1 MKKDFPEIAVVM
13 YNNLPKRCKEISENL
28 CDLTRFKFN
37 GQYQFSIYE
46 TDSITA
52 TLKTLVGQHKWAVVV
67 SAGNTLQTQ
76 MLIVDIV
83 NHARR
88 EKSPL
93 SCHILDRGGYYHLHS
108 QCFAV
113 NLDVYQEIDCPAFEE
128 TPGPVQLTTLHTTR
142 SEDSVHD
149 DYTPWWLHAGT
160 DSQAYTSDQG
170 YFGIQ
175 VIAGMIRA
183 GYNITNIPMEI
194 RQRKNYCYPEYNLD
208 EIKRII
214 ADPKYLPVND
224 GGPVWWFSHEMR
236 EMVQGLSRGYYVLNT
251 EPLYFDTRL
260 ASRKFDCFVGVA
272 SGVKPACLIGQL
284 DFADNSQVILADI
297 SPAALKWQRY
307 LFNSWDGDFNKLE
320 SLLTTFKNQNPNL
333 SPIYYRRQTF
343 EELISWFFSHVNMEP
358 AEFQQCW
365 KKYTSMNVQFVELNF
380 LEPSGVDF
388 VVDVINQ
395 HSQGAYVWTS
405 NLFHMDY
412 LSFYKTNRW
421 AEQRLREFKQA
432 LHTRCQLPV
441 TLENGRSFDF
451 FR

>member
-13 YNNLPKRCKEISENL
+13 YNNLPERCKEISENL

-52 TLKTLVGQHKWAVVV
+52 TLKTLIGQHKWAVVV

-83 NHARR
+83 DHARR
-88 EKSPL
+88 KKSPL

-113 NLDVYQEIDCPAFEE
+113 DLDVYQEIDCPAFEE

-160 DSQAYTSDQG
+160 DSQEYTSNRG

-183 GYNITNIPMEI
+183 GYNISNIPMEI

-208 EIKRII
+208 EIKQII
-214 ADPKYLPVND
+214 ADTEYLPVNN
-224 GGPVWWFSHEMR
+224 GGPVWWFAHEMR
-236 EMVQGLSRGYYVLNT
+236 NMVQGLSRGYYVLNT
-251 EPLYFDTRL
+251 EPLYFDQRL
-260 ASRKFDCFVGVA
+260 NGRKFDCFVGVA

-297 SPAALKWQRY
+297 SPAALRWQQY
-307 LFNSWDGDFNKLE
+307 LFDSWDGDFHKLE
-320 SLLTTFKNQNPNL
+320 QLLNTFKQQNPDL
-333 SPIYYRRQTF
+333 IPIYYQRQTF
-343 EELISWFFSHVNMEP
+343 EELIAWFFSHVNMEP
-358 AEFQQCW
+358 SEFRRCW

-380 LEPSGVDF
+380 LEPSGVDR
-388 VVDVINQ
+388 VVDTINQ
-395 HSQGAYVWTS
+395 HSHGTYVWTS

-421 AEQRLREFKQA
+421 AKQRLDAFKQA
-432 LHTRCQLPV
+432 LNTRCQTPV
-441 TLENGRSFDF
+441 VLENGCWFDF

>member
-13 YNNLPKRCKEISENL
+13 YNDLPARCNEISENL

-46 TDSITA
+46 TDNITT

-83 NHARR
+83 EHARR
-88 EKSPL
+88 ENSPL
-93 SCHILDRGGYYHLHS
+93 SCHILDRGGYYHLHP

-113 NLDVYQEIDCPAFEE
+113 DLDVYQEIGCPAFEA
-128 TPGPVQLTTLHTTR
+128 TPGAVELHTLTTAR
-142 SEDSVHD
+142 SEDNVHD
-149 DYTPWWLHAGT
+149 DYTPWWLHPGAESHT
-160 DSQAYTSDQG
+160 YTSDQG
-170 YFGIQ
+170 YFGIH
-175 VIAGMIRA
+175 VIADMIRA
-183 GYNITNIPMEI
+183 GHTITNIPMEI

-214 ADPKYLPVND
+214 ADTEYLPVND

-236 EMVQGLSRGYYVLNT
+236 NMVQGLSRGYYVLNT
-251 EPLYFDTRL
+251 EPLYFDPKLTG
-260 ASRKFDCFVGVA
+260 RKFDCFVGVA

-284 DFADNSQVILADI
+284 DFADNSKIVLADI

-307 LFNSWDGDFNKLE
+307 LFESWDGDFHKLE
-320 SLLTTFKNQNPNL
+320 SLLSTFKQQNPDL
-333 SPIYYRRQTF
+333 IPIYYQRQTF
-343 EELISWFFSHVNMEP
+343 EELIAWFFSHVNMEP
-358 AEFQQCW
+358 SEFQRCW
-365 KKYTSMNVQFVELNF
+365 KKYTSMDVQFVELNF
-380 LEPSGVDF
+380 LEPSGVDC
-388 VVDVINQ
+388 VVDTINQ

-421 AEQRLREFKQA
+421 AEQRLDAFKQA
-432 LHTRCQLPV
+432 LSTRCQTPV
-441 TLENGRSFDF
+441 ALENGCWFDF

>member
-13 YNNLPKRCKEISENL
+13 YNNLPEYCKEISENL

-37 GQYQFSIYE
+37 GQYQFSVYE
-46 TDSITA
+46 TDNITD

-76 MLIVDIV
+76 MLIVDIIE
-83 NHARR
+83 HARL

-93 SCHILDRGGYYHLHS
+93 SCHILDRGGYYHLHP

-113 NLDVYQEIDCPAFEE
+113 NLDVYQEIGCPAFEE
-128 TPGPVQLTTLHTTR
+128 TPGPVELATLHTTR
-142 SEDSVHD
+142 SEDNVHD
-149 DYTPWWLHAGT
+149 DYTPWWLHAGAE
-160 DSQAYTSDQG
+160 SHAYTSDQG

-175 VIAGMIRA
+175 VIAGMIGA
-183 GYNITNIPMEI
+183 GHTITNIPMGI

-208 EIKRII
+208 EIKQII
-214 ADPKYLPVND
+214 ADIEYLPVND
-224 GGPVWWFSHEMR
+224 GGPVWWFAHEMR
-236 EMVQGLSRGYYVLNT
+236 NMVQGLSRGYYVLNT
-251 EPLYFDTRL
+251 EPLYFDQRL
-260 ASRKFDCFVGVA
+260 NGRKFDCFVGVA

-297 SPAALKWQRY
+297 SPAALRWQQY
-307 LFNSWDGDFNKLE
+307 LFDSWDGDFHKLE
-320 SLLTTFKNQNPNL
+320 QLLNTFKQQNPDL
-333 SPIYYRRQTF
+333 IPIYYQRQTF
-343 EELISWFFSHVNMEP
+343 EELIAWFFSHVNMEP
-358 AEFQQCW
+358 SEFQRCW

-380 LEPSGVDF
+380 LEPSGVDR
-388 VVDVINQ
+388 VVDTINQ
-395 HSQGAYVWTS
+395 HSHGTYVWTS

-421 AEQRLREFKQA
+421 AKQRLDAFKQA
-432 LHTRCQLPV
+432 LNTRCQTPV
-441 TLENGRSFDF
+441 VLENGCWFDF

>member
-13 YNNLPKRCKEISENL
+13 YNNLPEYCKEISENL

-37 GQYQFSIYE
+37 GQYQFSVYE
-46 TDSITA
+46 TDNITD

-76 MLIVDIV
+76 MLIVDIIE
-83 NHARR
+83 HARL

-93 SCHILDRGGYYHLHS
+93 SCHILDRGGYYHLHP

-113 NLDVYQEIDCPAFEE
+113 NLDVYQEIGCPAFEE
-128 TPGPVQLTTLHTTR
+128 TLGPVELATLHTTR
-142 SEDSVHD
+142 SEDNVHD
-149 DYTPWWLHAGT
+149 DYTPWWLHAGAE
-160 DSQAYTSDQG
+160 SHAYTSDQG

-175 VIAGMIRA
+175 VIAGMIGA
-183 GYNITNIPMEI
+183 GHNITNIPMGI

-208 EIKRII
+208 EIKKII
-214 ADPKYLPVND
+214 NNTEYLPVND
-224 GGPVWWFSHEMR
+224 GGPVWWFAHEMHN
-236 EMVQGLSRGYYVLNT
+236 MVQGLSRGYYVLNT
-251 EPLYFDTRL
+251 EPLYFDQRL
-260 ASRKFDCFVGVA
+260 NGRKFDCFVGVA

-297 SPAALKWQRY
+297 SPAALRWQQY
-307 LFNSWDGDFNKLE
+307 LFDSWDGDFHKLE
-320 SLLTTFKNQNPNL
+320 QLLNTFKQQNPEL
-333 SPIYYRRQTF
+333 IPIYYQRQTF
-343 EELISWFFSHVNMEP
+343 EELIVWFFSHVNMEP
-358 AEFQQCW
+358 SEFQRCW

-380 LEPSGVDF
+380 LEPSGVDR
-388 VVDVINQ
+388 VVDTINQ
-395 HSQGAYVWTS
+395 HSHGTYVWTS

-421 AEQRLREFKQA
+421 AKQRLDAFKQA
-432 LHTRCQLPV
+432 LNTRCQTPV
-441 TLENGRSFDF
+441 VLENGCWFDF

>member
-13 YNNLPKRCKEISENL
+13 YNNLPERCKEISENL

-46 TDSITA
+46 TDNVTA

-83 NHARR
+83 EHARL

-93 SCHILDRGGYYHLHS
+93 SCHILDRGGYYHLHP

-113 NLDVYQEIDCPAFEE
+113 DLDVYQEIGCPAFEE
-128 TPGPVQLTTLHTTR
+128 TPGLVELITLDTAR
-142 SEDSVHD
+142 SKDNVHD
-149 DYTPWWLHAGT
+149 DYTPWWLHAGAE
-160 DSQAYTSDQG
+160 SHAYTSDQG

-183 GYNITNIPMEI
+183 GYNITNIPMKI

-208 EIKRII
+208 EIKKII
-214 ADPKYLPVND
+214 ADTEYLPVND
-224 GGPVWWFSHEMR
+224 GGPVWWFSYEMR
-236 EMVQGLSRGYYVLNT
+236 NMVQGLSRGYYVLNT

-260 ASRKFDCFVGVA
+260 SSRKFDCFVGVA

-307 LFNSWDGDFNKLE
+307 LFDSWDGDFHKLE
-320 SLLTTFKNQNPNL
+320 QLLNTFKQQNPDL
-333 SPIYYRRQTF
+333 IPIYYQRQTF
-343 EELISWFFSHVNMEP
+343 EELIAWFFSHVNMEP
-358 AEFQQCW
+358 AEFRRCW
-365 KKYTSMNVQFVELNF
+365 KKYTSMDVKFVELNF
-380 LEPSGVDF
+380 LESIGVDF

-412 LSFYKTNRW
+412 LSFYHTNRW
-421 AEQRLREFKQA
+421 SEQRLGEFKQA
-432 LHTRCQLPV
+432 LDTRCQIPV
-441 TLENGRSFDF
+441 ALENGCWFDF